1 METIQCKWFKDN
13 VDLKKFIMVITLGVS
28 WRCPPGYTIIYLK
41 PCEKSLFLSLFLV
54 LFLSLSLFLCLC
66 VCIVCVCV
74 CVCVCVF
81 QSFSLFLSLHTHKH
95 IQTHTHKPIHTR
107 WFILVLF
114 VLFLKTCHIFL
125 KCIVDYITVSTASV
139 SFGHRVYPRWYFVLC
154 AESLRSCPTLCN
166 PMDCSLPGS
175 SVLGD
180 SPGKNTRVGCLQG
193 IFPTQGSYPGLLH
206 CRCILYHLS
215 HQGSPLWY
223 FRYPL

>member
-1 METIQCKWFKDN
+1 
-13 VDLKKFIMVITLGVS
+13 MVIILGVS

-41 PCEKSLFLSLFLV
+41 PCEKSLFLSLFL
-54 LFLSLSLFLCLC
+54 FLSLSLFLCLC

-74 CVCVCVF
+74 CVCVCF
-81 QSFSLFLSLHTHKH
+81 SLSLSFSLSTHTN
-95 IQTHTHKPIHTR
+95 TYRHTHKPIHTR

-125 KCIVDYITVSTASV
+125 KCTVDYITVSTAFM
-139 SFGHRVYPRWYFVLC
+139 SFGRGVYPMWYFVLC

-180 SPGKNTRVGCLQG
+180 SPGKNTRVVCLQG
-193 IFPTQGSYPGLLH
+193 IFPTQGLYPGLPH

-215 HQGSPLWY
+215 HQESPLWY